1 MAVFNIPDIYGR
13 FYLVNFD
20 NVKVI
25 SLAENKEC
33 GDLLFEFNDRTRMV
47 ISAGLDR
54 RCDRRLQRNMP
65 FCWCETS
72 QLNEVLYEYA
82 ILR

>member
-47 ISAGLDR
+47 ISLSLIKISEPTR
-54 RCDRRLQRNMP
+54 P
-65 FCWCETS
+65 
-72 QLNEVLYEYA
+72 Y
-82 ILR
+82 

>member
-1 MAVFNIPDIYGR
+1 MWR
-13 FYLVNFD
+13 F
-20 NVKVI
+20 
-25 SLAENKEC
+25 

-54 RCDRRLQRNMP
+54 EGATDVYSGICRSVGAK
-65 FCWCETS
+65 TS

>member
-1 MAVFNIPDIYGR
+1 MAVFYIPDIYGR

-33 GDLLFEFNDRTRMV
+33 GDLLFEFNDRTRMA

-54 RCDRRLQRNMP
+54 EGAKEAYSNICRFIGARRV
-65 FCWCETS
+65 S
-72 QLNEVLYEYA
+72 
-82 ILR
+82 

>member
-33 GDLLFEFNDRTRMV
+33 GDLLFE
-47 ISAGLDR
+47 
-54 RCDRRLQRNMP
+54 
-65 FCWCETS
+65 
-72 QLNEVLYEYA
+72 
-82 ILR
+82 